1 MSKKIVVKQI
11 RSTIRQHRRQLET
24 LKCLGLGRIG
34 NEVEHVVN
42 PSVVGM
48 IKKVRH
54 LVDVKEAK

>member
-1 MSKKIVVKQI
+1 MAKKIIVKQI

-34 NEVEHVVN
+34 KQAEHTVN

-48 IKKVRH
+48 IRSIRH
-54 LVDVKEAK
+54 LVDVREA